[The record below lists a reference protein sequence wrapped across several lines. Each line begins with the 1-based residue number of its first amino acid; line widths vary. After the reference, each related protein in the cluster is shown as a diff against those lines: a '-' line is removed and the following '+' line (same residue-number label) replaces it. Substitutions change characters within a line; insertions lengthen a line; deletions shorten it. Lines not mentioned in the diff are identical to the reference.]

1 MNFGYFAHPPPPEI
15 DTDQQYYSIN
25 FLKCLYFLCLM
36 EIFIKE
42 NNLIK
47 KEEWE
52 QLIASI
58 ETNYQNL
65 ETNKE
70 RAKRKLSELIE
81 KSIINRAE
89 NIRKFGILFS
99 GGVDSTLIAFICKK
113 YNYDFTCFTI
123 GLENSQD
130 IEYAKIIAKKYNFN
144 LKYKI
149 LTLEEFENRIK
160 ETIKILQNDDIVWVS
175 VGSVVY
181 ATAQLA
187 LQDNIK
193 ILFSGLGTEE
203 IFAGY
208 ARHEDALKN
217 NDFKSVH
224 EESWN
229 GLKNMW
235 SRDLLR
241 DSKIAKHLGVEL
253 RTPYMDLEVIKAA
266 MNINPMYKLDKQ
278 DKKIILREIA
288 EDFGLEKEFAWRKKK
303 AAQYGS
309 NFVKGIDKLAKKHG
323 FNTKKEYLH
332 SLL

>member
-1 MNFGYFAHPPPPEI
+1 
-15 DTDQQYYSIN
+15 
-25 FLKCLYFLCLM
+25 M
-36 EIFIKE
+36 ELFIKE
-42 NNLIK
+42 GNLIK
-47 KEEWE
+47 KEDWE
-52 QLIASI
+52 KLISSM
-58 ETNYQNL
+58 ETNFNNL

-70 RAKRKLSELIE
+70 RAKRDLKAVIE
-81 KSIINRAE
+81 NAIK
-89 NIRKFGILFS
+89 IRTANLDKFGILFS
-99 GGVDSTLIAFICKK
+99 GGIDSTLIAFICKK

-130 IEYAKIIAKKYNFN
+130 IEYAKIIARKYDFN

-149 LTLEEFENRIK
+149 LTLEEFENTIK
-160 ETIKILQNDDIVWVS
+160 ETIKILKNNEIVWVS

-181 ATAQLA
+181 ATSQLA
-187 LQDNIK
+187 LQNNIK

-288 EDFGLEKEFAWRKKK
+288 EDFGLEKEFEWRKKK

-323 FNTKKEYLH
+323 FATKKEYLH

>member
-1 MNFGYFAHPPPPEI
+1 
-15 DTDQQYYSIN
+15 
-25 FLKCLYFLCLM
+25 M

-42 NNLIK
+42 NNLIN

-52 QLIASI
+52 KLISSI
-58 ETNYQNL
+58 ETEYENL

-70 RAKRKLSELIE
+70 RSKRNLSSLIE
-81 KSIINRAE
+81 KAIINRAE
-89 NIRKFGILFS
+89 NIGKFGILFS

-130 IEYAKIIAKKYNFN
+130 IEYARKIAEKYNFD
-144 LKYKI
+144 LKYNI
-149 LTLEEFENRIK
+149 LSLEKFENVIK
-160 ETIKILQNDDIVWVS
+160 ETIKILQNNDIVWVS

-181 ATAQLA
+181 ASAQLA

-208 ARHEDALKN
+208 ARHKESLQQNFEA
-217 NDFKSVH
+217 VH
-224 EESWN
+224 KESWN

-241 DSKIAKHLGVEL
+241 DSKIAKHLGIEL
-253 RTPYMDLEVIKAA
+253 RTPYMDLNLIKAA
-266 MNINPMYKLDKQ
+266 MNLNPMYKLDKD
-278 DKKIILREIA
+278 DKKIVLREIA
-288 EDFGLEKEFAWRKKK
+288 EDLGLDKEFAWRKKK

-323 FNTKKEYLH
+323 FNTKKEYLQ